1 MVAGSAS
8 RTLRSP
14 GRIVIGPTNLSA
26 AYPYG
31 GTEIGRAKTVV
42 LTSIGQSF
50 RVSCEGLGGEPSDV
64 LGSPSY
70 YVFSCFLRGWDDDA
84 VYELFQ
90 NNYVQGPATG
100 HSMIRE
106 PANRVGGA
114 SKYSRAVSILFVPDD
129 LAHSPAILVYA
140 GIPDFSD
147 GAEVVFQRGEE
158 LGVPLAVE
166 CVRGITGKILE
177 IGRLADLSLT

>member
-70 YVFSCFLRGWDDDA
+70 YVFSCFLRGWDD
-84 VYELFQ
+84 VLQSWTGIFR
-90 NNYVQGPATG
+90 GPG
-100 HSMIRE
+100 HSQFILTNESISTKGDTAWVTLDENLVDLNGAGTIAATNLYIRDHE
-106 PANRVGGA
+106 GA
-114 SKYSRAVSILFVPDD
+114 WKLVAHHGSPVMSR
-129 LAHSPAILVYA
+129 
-140 GIPDFSD
+140 
-147 GAEVVFQRGEE
+147 
-158 LGVPLAVE
+158 
-166 CVRGITGKILE
+166 
-177 IGRLADLSLT
+177 